1 MLSLIVLFSME
12 SSVANVYETFIA
24 QHITRWD
31 QVSDLIAALAKKFPA
46 CKYPRTNRDSNNRVL
61 KMLESFM
68 NVASGNR
75 PKEILVDLLNG
86 CTRKK
91 LRKQINEAFG
101 SSSLTIDNL
110 KEMINQCS
118 VRELQ
123 NTTSA
128 EATRF
133 NILQAIV
140 H

>member
-61 KMLESFM
+61 MMLESFM

-86 CTRKK
+86 RTRKK
-91 LRKQINEAFG
+91 LRKQINKALFFNHRQPQG
-101 SSSLTIDNL
+101 DDQPMLGA
-110 KEMINQCS
+110 
-118 VRELQ
+118 R
-123 NTTSA
+123 
-128 EATRF
+128 ATEHHFCRS
-133 NILQAIV
+133 NEI
-140 H
+140 